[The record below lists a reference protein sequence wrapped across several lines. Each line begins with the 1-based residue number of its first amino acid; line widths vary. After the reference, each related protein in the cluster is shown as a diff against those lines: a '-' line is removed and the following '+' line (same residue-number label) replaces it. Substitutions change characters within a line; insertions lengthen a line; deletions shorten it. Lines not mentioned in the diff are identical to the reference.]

1 MEFRIASG
9 NGGTGTC
16 RRGADEHG
24 CEFAPVASQSHIPSK
39 FLVPLAALMLHSD
52 SLNSTDI
59 TLLSPPNAFPGKLH
73 SFLKIFPDKMCY
85 TLDTNA
91 NHKEISMK
99 QRFIALICIATLVF
113 CGCGGKKQSSV
124 QTDSGSEQPDAT
136 EESTEQSRNDPVTI
150 TFNSKTETY
159 HADDLSTVLLY
170 TSYQK
175 PMVTID
181 GHPKISKTITQSLN
195 EELAKTVEPLEQVID
210 ELNKAIKKRHI
221 KRLRKGKCSI
231 ELGLVLA
238 DIVTNYERVS
248 DHCSNIAVCLIQEQD
263 KEVEEHDLTAH
274 MDEED
279 NRKFAE
285 QIKEYTEKYALP
297 EK

>member
-1 MEFRIASG
+1 MTA
-9 NGGTGTC
+9 
-16 RRGADEHG
+16 
-24 CEFAPVASQSHIPSK
+24 
-39 FLVPLAALMLHSD
+39 
-52 SLNSTDI
+52 
-59 TLLSPPNAFPGKLH
+59 
-73 SFLKIFPDKMCY
+73 Y
-85 TLDTNA
+85 T
-91 NHKEISMK
+91 
-99 QRFIALICIATLVF
+99 
-113 CGCGGKKQSSV
+113 
-124 QTDSGSEQPDAT
+124 
-136 EESTEQSRNDPVTI
+136 
-150 TFNSKTETY
+150 
-159 HADDLSTVLLY
+159 ADD
-170 TSYQK
+170 
-175 PMVTID
+175 
-181 GHPKISKTITQSLN
+181 

-263 KEVEEHDLTAH
+263 KDVEEHDLTAH

>member
-1 MEFRIASG
+1 MSIEMANLSKDSFLEAIGLLENYTQEVADDIIAKENLVDKYEDKLRAYLTKLSSQ
-9 NGGTGTC
+9 NLTY
-16 RRGADEHG
+16 AD
-24 CEFAPVASQSHIPSK
+24 SQNVS
-39 FLVPLAALMLHSD
+39 
-52 SLNSTDI
+52 
-59 TLLSPPNAFPGKLH
+59 TLLHCITDFERISDHA
-73 SFLKIFPDKMCY
+73 
-85 TLDTNA
+85 A
-91 NHKEISMK
+91 NIVDSIIEMTKK
-99 QRFIALICIATLVF
+99 DLVF
-113 CGCGGKKQSSV
+113 SKKAEEEMHVFGKAV
-124 QTDSGSEQPDAT
+124 EDILCRTMTAYT
-136 EESTEQSRNDPVTI
+136 
-150 TFNSKTETY
+150 
-159 HADDLSTVLLY
+159 ADD
-170 TSYQK
+170 
-175 PMVTID
+175 
-181 GHPKISKTITQSLN
+181 

-248 DHCSNIAVCLIQEQD
+248 DHCCNIAVCLIQEQD